1 MHALNANIYIG
12 SLCTIKK
19 KKKKLHPWGQ
29 KFVTTYDS
37 GSHCQRIAFLGF
49 VLHVVYMK
57 GPMAHLCKWWN
68 FSLTCSVVENNILIN
83 ISDLSH
89 QLSFIKDSK
98 YLCYGYY
105 MFCSCSKH
113 HYSGLNSWKRLFFEC
128 SKCFFFF
135 FFTLIWFVHWK
146 LEWNILKY
154 LSSFTSTG

>member
-1 MHALNANIYIG
+1 M
-12 SLCTIKK
+12 
-19 KKKKLHPWGQ
+19 HPWGQ

-113 HYSGLNSWKRLFFEC
+113 HYSGLNSWERLFFEC
-128 SKCFFFF
+128 SKCIFFYFDLVCSLEIGMKYSKISLIF
-135 FFTLIWFVHWK
+135 HINGMKYIFTLKVC
-146 LEWNILKY
+146 LKY
-154 LSSFTSTG
+154 KISWYNK